1 MDVNNLFGSR
11 DIRLMILNWTK
22 FIPDELMLKIEYR
35 MKIGKKLN
43 LKNPKTFNEKLQW
56 LKINDR
62 KPIYTQMADK
72 FGAREWVRQMIGDE
86 YLVPIYGCW
95 DSFDDIPFE
104 DLPSKFVLKCT
115 HDSGSVVLCTNKENL
130 DKEAIKKK
138 LNKRLKRNPYWWARE
153 WPYKN
158 IKPRIIA
165 EHYLVDGDNA
175 YLPVYK
181 FFCFNG
187 VPKIIQ
193 QIQDDK
199 QDTETVDYF
208 DAEWNRLNI
217 KQRFPSSETPKEK
230 PEKLDEM
237 LNIASRLS
245 QGTSFLRVDL
255 YVINDKV
262 LFSENTFYTDAGYSI
277 FEPETWDTTLGEWID
292 LTIPSNG
299 KIQ

>member
-35 MKIGKKLN
+35 MKIGKKLD

-62 KPIYTQMADK
+62 KPVYTKMADK
-72 FGAREWVRQMIGDE
+72 IGVRDYIAQKIGQE
-86 YLVPIYGCW
+86 FLVPIYGCW
-95 DSFDDIPFE
+95 DSVDDIPFD

-115 HDSGSVVLCTNKENL
+115 HDSGSVILCTDKDKL
-130 DKEAIKKK
+130 DRVAVKKK
-138 LNKRLKRNPYWWARE
+138 LKKRIKRNPYWWARE

-165 EHYLVDGDNA
+165 EHYLVDGEHD

-187 VPKIIQ
+187 IPKLIQ
-193 QIQDDK
+193 QIQNDK
-199 QDTETVDYF
+199 QENETVDYF
-208 DAEWNRLNI
+208 DTEWKRLDI
-217 KQRFPSSETPKEK
+217 KQRFPNSDSPIKK
-230 PEKLDEM
+230 PEQLGKMIE
-237 LNIASRLS
+237 IAQRLS
-245 QGTSFLRVDL
+245 QGTCFLRVDL
-255 YVINDKV
+255 YVINEQI
-262 LFSENTFYTDAGYSI
+262 LFSEHTFYTDAGYSI
-277 FEPETWDTTLGEWID
+277 FEPEDWDKTLGEWID
-292 LTIPSNG
+292 LTKLQG
-299 KIQ
+299 KK